1 MPQGYQTVK
10 AGQEAT
16 VIEKKSRFV
25 GLACHT
31 ETEEEALEFLKTV
44 KKAHPQANHH
54 VYAYI
59 LRDAN
64 RMRYSDDGEPQKT
77 AGLPVLE
84 VLKGYPVTDTALVV
98 VRYFGGTLLGTG
110 GLVRA
115 YTQTA
120 QAALNA
126 AEISNISL
134 CITLSVNLPYNLR
147 DIAVKQIELANGK
160 NIDIQYTEEV
170 QIKWTMLAGSEKELL
185 ETLQENTKGI
195 KVKRSEVFF
204 APF

>member
-1 MPQGYQTVK
+1 MEKEYKTVK
-10 AGQEAT
+10 AGQEA
-16 VIEKKSRFV
+16 VVVEKKSKFI
-25 GLACHT
+25 GQACHA
-31 ETEEEALEFLKTV
+31 ETEEEAMEFLKAV

-59 LRDAN
+59 LREEN

-120 QAALNA
+120 QAALTA
-126 AEISNISL
+126 SEISTVSPCIMLSL
-134 CITLSVNLPYNLR
+134 EVPYSLR
-147 DIAVKQIELANGK
+147 DSIVKQIEQEDGK
-160 NIDIQYTEEV
+160 EIQIEYTNNV
-170 QIKWTMLAGSEKELL
+170 LINWVMLAGKEVPLL
-185 ETLQENTKGI
+185 QALQEITKGEQVQVSDI
-195 KVKRSEVFF
+195 FY